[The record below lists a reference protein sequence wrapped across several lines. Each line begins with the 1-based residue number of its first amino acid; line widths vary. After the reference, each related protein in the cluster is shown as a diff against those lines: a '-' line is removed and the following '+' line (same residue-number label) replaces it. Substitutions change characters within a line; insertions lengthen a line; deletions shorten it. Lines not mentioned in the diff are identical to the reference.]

1 MEKTFSP
8 WFSLDFLMKT
18 EENPLNIAVFGV
30 LFCGF
35 IFRQIPP
42 SSVFTTWLEMR
53 VGSGRF
59 LRWKPLIYKGF
70 RRIEFQN
77 FILFLRVF
85 LAFSQR
91 TENSWDIRR
100 AIEEVITRTTRNRLT
115 AKNRPWVRIPRPPPA
130 KNPVISRLCAHMTG
144 LFFLLIC
151 HNCTWFSA
159 RNHVRHPT
167 ASVSGRVRT
176 LSIMFADVSLDL

>member
-1 MEKTFSP
+1 MWRLSGTVSK
-8 WFSLDFLMKT
+8 L
-18 EENPLNIAVFGV
+18 
-30 LFCGF
+30 
-35 IFRQIPP
+35 
-42 SSVFTTWLEMR
+42 LEMR

-100 AIEEVITRTTRNRLT
+100 AIEEVITRTTRNRVGRFPGWPHKPLILRASSAFLHFFKTEYLRFFYALSTISTPGSQSAGNPQSLENTAWRCIEVVVTRLT
-115 AKNRPWVRIPRPPPA
+115 RNRGRY
-130 KNPVISRLCAHMTG
+130 
-144 LFFLLIC
+144 
-151 HNCTWFSA
+151 
-159 RNHVRHPT
+159 
-167 ASVSGRVRT
+167 SV
-176 LSIMFADVSLDL
+176 AP

>member
-1 MEKTFSP
+1 
-8 WFSLDFLMKT
+8 
-18 EENPLNIAVFGV
+18 
-30 LFCGF
+30 
-35 IFRQIPP
+35 
-42 SSVFTTWLEMR
+42 MR

-100 AIEEVITRTTRNRLT
+100 AIEEVITRTTRNRNRFVERSTRKSLDLCRFSRVRKR
-115 AKNRPWVRIPRPPPA
+115 KNLWVLPISSPHFPKRIGWTYNLEGCPSGRRCDSRKVVCRKAPRVRIPNPPPTWEA
-130 KNPVISRLCAHMTG
+130 GFAGFSFLFPVSY
-144 LFFLLIC
+144 
-151 HNCTWFSA
+151 
-159 RNHVRHPT
+159 P
-167 ASVSGRVRT
+167 
-176 LSIMFADVSLDL
+176 